1 MKLLYKLFKLIFTRK
16 IKFNNPER
24 SDLLLFDDLG
34 KDIFDNI
41 LYTKNY
47 SILRVRYD
55 RIKVIYITL
64 DILILMIKNLH
75 PNLFTCYLI
84 SLIKIIKPKI
94 IITAIDNSF
103 KFSEIAK
110 VLHKKIVFIAVQNA
124 SRHDFDRNKRLFEI
138 GSLKQDDNKRFFL
151 PNYYCFGDLEEEDC
165 KKYNIKVFKF
175 YKIGSLRLTQYLK
188 YLKENKLKTNSYK
201 YQVSLISEPSA
212 GKDKS
217 WKQVGVE
224 KGCAKIAKFTIKLCV
239 RNNLSFTFIKKR
251 QYENLSILEMKWYR
265 EFLDENEFNF
275 LIKNS
280 TPVSKTSFSSYK
292 AIHQS
297 EISIGTHSTLLREK
311 LALKGKI
318 LACNFTPL
326 QHYDFPIKGFCFL
339 KDPSF
344 EEFEQRA
351 LKILKIDEK
360 EYSTQIN
367 NAQLVRIEEDNTQYE
382 ILNKNIRKVLDQ

>member
-24 SDLLLFDDLG
+24 SDLLLFDDSG

-212 GKDKS
+212 GTDKL

-297 EISIGTHSTLLREK
+297 EISIGIHSTLLREK

-344 EEFEQRA
+344 EEFERRA

>member
-24 SDLLLFDDLG
+24 SDLLLFDEAG
-34 KDIFDNI
+34 KDIFENI

-47 SILRVRYD
+47 SILHARYEH
-55 RIKVIYITL
+55 IKIIYITL
-64 DILILMIKNLH
+64 DIFILMIKNLH

-94 IITAIDNSF
+94 IITATDNSF

-110 VLHKKIVFIAVQNA
+110 VLYKNIIFMAVQNA
-124 SRHDFDRNKRLFEI
+124 SRYDFDRNKRLFEI

-165 KKYNIKVFKF
+165 KKYNIKVLKF
-175 YKIGSLRLTQYLK
+175 YKVGSLRLAQ

-201 YQVSLISEPSA
+201 YQVSLISENRA
-212 GKDKS
+212 GEDKL
-217 WKQVGVE
+217 WKQAGVE
-224 KGCAKIAKFTIKLCV
+224 EGFAKIAKFTIKLCL
-239 RNNLSFTFIKKR
+239 RNDLSFTFIKKR
-251 QYENLSILEMKWYR
+251 QYKNLSIAEMNWYR

-326 QHYDFPIKGFCFL
+326 QHFDFPIKGFCFL

-344 EEFEQRA
+344 EEFERRA

-360 EYSTQIN
+360 EYSTKIN
-367 NAQLVRIEEDNTQYE
+367 NAQLIRIEEDNTQYE

>member
-1 MKLLYKLFKLIFTRK
+1 MKLLYKLLKLIFTRK

-24 SDLLLFDDLG
+24 SDLLLFDEAG
-34 KDIFDNI
+34 KDIFENI

-47 SILRVRYD
+47 SILYARYEH
-55 RIKVIYITL
+55 IKIIYITL
-64 DILILMIKNLH
+64 DIFILMIKNLH

-94 IITAIDNSF
+94 IITATDNSF

-110 VLHKKIVFIAVQNA
+110 VLYKNIIFMAVQNG
-124 SRHDFDRNKRLFEI
+124 SRYDFDRNKRLFEI

-165 KKYNIKVFKF
+165 KKYNIKVLKF
-175 YKIGSLRLTQYLK
+175 YKVGSLRLAQ
-188 YLKENKLKTNSYK
+188 YLKENKLKANSYK
-201 YQVSLISEPSA
+201 YQVSLISENRA
-212 GKDKS
+212 GEDKV
-217 WKQVGVE
+217 WKQAGVE
-224 KGCAKIAKFTIKLCV
+224 EGFAKIAKFTIKLCL

-251 QYENLSILEMKWYR
+251 QYKNLSIAEMNWYR

-280 TPVSKTSFSSYK
+280 TPVLKTSFSSYK

-326 QHYDFPIKGFCFL
+326 QHFDFPIKGFCFL

-344 EEFEQRA
+344 EEFERRA

-360 EYSTQIN
+360 EYSTKIN
-367 NAQLVRIEEDNTQYE
+367 NAQLIRIEEDNTQYE

>member
-24 SDLLLFDDLG
+24 SDLLLFDDSG

-297 EISIGTHSTLLREK
+297 EISIGIHSTLLREK

-339 KDPSF
+339 KNPNFQEF
-344 EEFEQRA
+344 EERA
-351 LKILKIDEK
+351 LRIIKIENK
-360 EYSTQIN
+360 EYFSHIN
-367 NAQLVRIEEDNTQYE
+367 NTQLIKVDENNLQYE
-382 ILNKNIRKVLDQ
+382 VLNKNIKNILEN

>member
-24 SDLLLFDDLG
+24 SDLLLFDEVG

-47 SILRVRYD
+47 SILYARYD
-55 RIKVIYITL
+55 HIKIIYITL
-64 DILILMIKNLH
+64 DILILMIKNSH

-110 VLHKKIVFIAVQNA
+110 VLYKNIIFMAVQNA
-124 SRHDFDRNKRLFEI
+124 SRYDFDRNKRLFEI

-165 KKYNIKVFKF
+165 KKYNIKVLKF
-175 YKIGSLRLTQYLK
+175 YKIGSLRLAQ

-201 YQVSLISEPSA
+201 YQVSLISENRA
-212 GKDKS
+212 GEDKL
-217 WKQVGVE
+217 WKQAGVE
-224 KGCAKIAKFTIKLCV
+224 EGFAKIAKFTIKLCL

-251 QYENLSILEMKWYR
+251 QYKNLSIAEMNWYR

-275 LIKNS
+275 LVKNS

-297 EISIGTHSTLLREK
+297 EISIGTHSTLLWEK

-344 EEFEQRA
+344 EEFERRA

-367 NAQLVRIEEDNTQYE
+367 NAQLIRMEEDNTQYE